1 MSSNP
6 NTPAVNPLPPV
17 VVALCLFIM
26 GIELAFTLGARGL
39 VGGPEAV
46 GWRLSAIQTYAFSGE
61 IFAWMWETGR
71 WPLDQVMRFVTYP
84 FVHGSFTQAVFV
96 CVFVLAMGKMVAEVF
111 GSVAMLLIFVLS
123 GVGGALL
130 YAILLTEPY
139 PLVGGFPA
147 VYGLIGAFTFLLWV
161 NLSLVGENQSRAF
174 SLIAML
180 MGIQLVF
187 GLIFGGTKDWVA
199 DLGGFATGF
208 GLSFLFVPGGW
219 ARIRRLLQRD

>member
-6 NTPAVNPLPPV
+6 NPPAVNPLPPV

-26 GIELAFTLGARGL
+26 GIELAFSLGSRGI

-46 GWRLSAIQTYAFSGE
+46 GWRLNAIQTYAFSGE
-61 IFAWMWETGR
+61 IFAWMWDTGR
-71 WPLDQVMRFVTYP
+71 WPMDQVMRFVTYP
-84 FVHGSFTQAVFV
+84 FVHGSSTQAIFV

-174 SLIAML
+174 TLIAML

-187 GLIFGGTKDWVA
+187 GLLFGGTKDWVA

-219 ARIRRLLQRD
+219 ARIRALLQRD

>member
-6 NTPAVNPLPPV
+6 NPQAVNPLPPV

-26 GIELAFTLGARGL
+26 GIELAFTLGSRGI

-71 WPLDQVMRFVTYP
+71 WPLDQMMRFVTYP
-84 FVHGSFTQAVFV
+84 FVHGSFTQTIFV

-123 GVGGALL
+123 GIGGALL